1 MNFFNRRHLNAW
13 LGIVAMCLVVFVP
26 VVSQLV
32 VLAQR
37 AEPVASLCSV
47 VQAAPA
53 LDGHQHIPLSACD
66 YCDLVATHVAMPSVP
81 PVLVAVLLL
90 PVMAAATAL
99 STAFRPPG
107 AFPSG
112 RPRDPP
118 PVV

>member
-1 MNFFNRRHLNAW
+1 MNIYNRRHLSAW
-13 LGIVAMCLVVFVP
+13 LGIVAMCLVMFVP

-37 AEPVASLCSV
+37 AEPIASLCSV

-53 LDGHQHIPLSACD
+53 LDGHQRIPLSACD

-81 PVLVAVLLL
+81 PVLVPVLVL
-90 PVMAAATAL
+90 PVMAVATAL
-99 STAFRPPG
+99 STAFRPLG